1 MVPTAPGRPVMSSTQ
16 QDTTTPVGP
25 VPPGIRVLVVD
36 DEPQLLRALRINL
49 AARHYDVTTAAD
61 GAAALRQAGAQPPD
75 LVVLDLGLP
84 DMDGVDVIRTL
95 RQRTPV
101 PIIVLSG
108 RAGSSDK
115 VHALDVGADDYV
127 TKPFSLDE
135 LLARIRAVTRRSG
148 QPDVATVTIGRHRI
162 NLADRTLRTTDGEP
176 PHLTRTEWQ
185 LLEILATNPG
195 KLVTQRS
202 LLQQV
207 WGNGYET
214 QSHYLRQYMAH
225 LRRKLEDNP
234 AHPRHLLTEPGMG
247 YRFTP

>member
-1 MVPTAPGRPVMSSTQ
+1 MT
-16 QDTTTPVGP
+16 
-25 VPPGIRVLVVD
+25 RVLIVD
-36 DEPQLLRALRINL
+36 DEPHLLRALRINL
-49 AARHYDVTTAAD
+49 AARRYQVDTAAD
-61 GAAALRQAGAQPPD
+61 GASALHAASAQPPD

-95 RQRTPV
+95 RAWTPV

-115 VHALDVGADDYV
+115 VHALDAGADDYV

-135 LLARIRAVTRRSG
+135 LLARIRAVTRRTTG
-148 QPDVATVTIGRHRI
+148 PDTEPEVVVGRYRIDLANRTVHSDD
-162 NLADRTLRTTDGEP
+162 ADP

-185 LLEILATNPG
+185 LLEILATHPG
-195 KLVTQRS
+195 RLITQRS

-207 WGNGYET
+207 WGPGYENET
-214 QSHYLRQYMAH
+214 HYIRQYMAH

-247 YRFTP
+247 YRFAP

>member
-1 MVPTAPGRPVMSSTQ
+1 MSTEVPQIPASNGAVTRRA
-16 QDTTTPVGP
+16 
-25 VPPGIRVLVVD
+25 RVLVVD

-49 AARHYDVTTAAD
+49 VARRYDVTTAAD
-61 GAAALRQAGAQPPD
+61 GAAALQEATAQPPD

-84 DMDGVDVIRTL
+84 DMDGVDVIRAL
-95 RQRTPV
+95 RRWTPV

-115 VHALDVGADDYV
+115 IHALDVGADDYV

-135 LLARIRAVTRRSG
+135 LLARIRAVTRRKG
-148 QPDVATVTIGRHRI
+148 PADATGITLGRHRI
-162 NLADRTLRTTDGEP
+162 NLATRTIQSTTEDAP

-185 LLEILATNPG
+185 LLDILATNPG
-195 KLVTQRS
+195 KLVTQTS
-202 LLQQV
+202 LLQQI
-207 WGNGYET
+207 WGTGYDT
-214 QSHYLRQYMAH
+214 QIHYLRQYMAH

-247 YRFTP
+247 YRFVP

>member
-1 MVPTAPGRPVMSSTQ
+1 MSSTQ
-16 QDTTTPVGP
+16 QDTTAPVGAVTP
-25 VPPGIRVLVVD
+25 RTRVLVVD
-36 DEPQLLRALRINL
+36 DEPQLLRARRINL

-61 GAAALRQAGAQPPD
+61 GAAALQQAGAQPPD

-95 RQRTPV
+95 RQWTPV

-108 RAGSSDK
+108 RAASSDK

-135 LLARIRAVTRRSG
+135 LLARIRAVTRRSAAAG
-148 QPDVATVTIGRHRI
+148 VDPEITIGRHRI
-162 NLADRTLRTTDGEP
+162 NLADRTLRINLADRTLRTTDGDT

-185 LLEILATNPG
+185 LLEILAANPG

-207 WGNGYET
+207 WGAGYET

-225 LRRKLEDNP
+225 LRRKLEENP

>member
-1 MVPTAPGRPVMSSTQ
+1 MSTEVPQIPASNGAVTRRA
-16 QDTTTPVGP
+16 
-25 VPPGIRVLVVD
+25 RVLVVD

-49 AARHYDVTTAAD
+49 VARRYDVTTAAD
-61 GAAALRQAGAQPPD
+61 GAAALQEATAQPPD

-84 DMDGVDVIRTL
+84 DMDGVDVIRAL
-95 RQRTPV
+95 RRWTPV

-115 VHALDVGADDYV
+115 IHALDVGADDYV

-135 LLARIRAVTRRSG
+135 LLARIRAVTRRTG
-148 QPDVATVTIGRHRI
+148 PPDVATVTIGRHRI
-162 NLADRTLRTTDGEP
+162 NLADRTLRSTEGEP

-207 WGNGYET
+207 WGTGYQT
-214 QSHYLRQYMAH
+214 QTHYLRQYMAH

>member
-1 MVPTAPGRPVMSSTQ
+1 MTRDLPVDGAPLNGA
-16 QDTTTPVGP
+16 
-25 VPPGIRVLVVD
+25 VPPRTRVLVVD

-49 AARHYDVTTAAD
+49 AARDYDVATAAD
-61 GAAALRQAGAQPPD
+61 GTSAIQAAADRTPD

-84 DMDGVDVIRTL
+84 DMDGVDVIHAL
-95 RQRTPV
+95 RAWTPV
-101 PIIVLSG
+101 PIVVLSG

-115 VHALDVGADDYV
+115 VHALDAGADDYV

-135 LLARIRAVTRRSG
+135 LLARIRAVTRRAGASV
-148 QPDVATVTIGRHRI
+148 DTAVTIGRHRI
-162 NLADRTLRTTDGEP
+162 SLTDRTVRSTDGQP

-185 LLEILATNPG
+185 LLEILAANPG
-195 KLVTQRS
+195 KLITQNN
-202 LLQQV
+202 LLRQV
-207 WGNGYET
+207 WGAGYESQT
-214 QSHYLRQYMAH
+214 HYLRQYMAH

>member
-1 MVPTAPGRPVMSSTQ
+1 MTADRTLADPTGNAAASST
-16 QDTTTPVGP
+16 
-25 VPPGIRVLVVD
+25 RVLIVD
-36 DEPQLLRALRINL
+36 DEPHLLRALRINL
-49 AARHYDVTTAAD
+49 AARRYQVDTAAD
-61 GAAALRQAGAQPPD
+61 GAAALHAASAQPPD

-95 RQRTPV
+95 RAWTPV

-115 VHALDVGADDYV
+115 VHALDAGADDYV

-135 LLARIRAVTRRSG
+135 LLARIRAVTRRTTG
-148 QPDVATVTIGRHRI
+148 PDTEPEVVVGRYRI
-162 NLADRTLRTTDGEP
+162 NLGNRTIRSPGDAP

-185 LLEILATNPG
+185 LLEILATN
-195 KLVTQRS
+195 
-202 LLQQV
+202 LQQV
-207 WGNGYET
+207 WGPGYENET
-214 QSHYLRQYMAH
+214 HYIRQYMAH

-247 YRFTP
+247 YRFSP

>member
-1 MVPTAPGRPVMSSTQ
+1 MSGTRP
-16 QDTTTPVGP
+16 DATTTPTGADTP
-25 VPPGIRVLVVD
+25 RTRVLIVD

-49 AARHYDVTTAAD
+49 AARRYDVATAAD
-61 GAAALRQAGAQPPD
+61 GTGALQVAAAGPPD

-95 RQRTPV
+95 RQWTPV

-115 VHALDVGADDYV
+115 VHALDAGADDYV

-135 LLARIRAVTRRSG
+135 LLARIRAVTRRANPSE
-148 QPDVATVTIGRHRI
+148 PSPVTIGRHRI
-162 NLADRTLRTTDGEP
+162 NLADRSIGSVDGES
-176 PHLTRTEWQ
+176 PHLTRTEWH
-185 LLEILATNPG
+185 LLQVLASNPG
-195 KLVTQRS
+195 KLVTQNS

-207 WGNGYET
+207 WGAGYET
-214 QSHYLRQYMAH
+214 QTHYLRQYMAH

-247 YRFTP
+247 YRFVP